1 MVFIK
6 KKKMLPKNEF
16 YRILDEVV
24 PGGTRKKVQEAV
36 PARKIFLERISM
48 DGLHEMH
55 EYSKDER
62 LFRHLVSQPSK
73 TKKDTEKYLNKFLE
87 QIGKK
92 VIGRTRMAWFLKK
105 IDTSRI
111 FGTASLLTIDYDYQ
125 SVQWGYG
132 IDPQLWGQGYVF
144 EIQNILKKY
153 VFEELCLNRLWGGA
167 RIDNQ
172 ATISTLKVAG
182 MKNEGIQRQNIRDQ
196 NGNYY
201 DSWFYSMLA
210 EEYFILNKKNQ
221 NKIIKQGLKQGQLE
235 KIIAEVLHYSGVVTD
250 DLEMQDSPLWDSL
263 KQMELIAALEVA
275 YKTRFTVDEIV
286 EMRSVKN
293 IKDIINARLIK

>member
-24 PGGTRKKVQEAV
+24 PGGTRKRVQEAV

-87 QIGKK
+87 QIGKE

-144 EIQNILKKY
+144 EIQDILKKSKFY
-153 VFEELCLNRLWGGA
+153 HILDKIIPEGSYDQVKNNAKRRFYFT
-167 RIDNQ
+167 RISMDGLKDVDN
-172 ATISTLKVAG
+172 S
-182 MKNEGIQRQNIRDQ
+182 
-196 NGNYY
+196 
-201 DSWFYSMLA
+201 
-210 EEYFILNKKNQ
+210 NQ
-221 NKIIKQGLKQGQLE
+221 NL
-235 KIIAEVLHYSGVVTD
+235 VN
-250 DLEMQDSPLWDSL
+250 SPC
-263 KQMELIAALEVA
+263 
-275 YKTRFTVDEIV
+275 
-286 EMRSVKN
+286 
-293 IKDIINARLIK
+293 